1 MKIFAAFLGLISLVF
16 LVVAIVLGVLL
27 IQSNNQISKL
37 KADLEAMGVETDLKS
52 DDVIPEEDTDSETV
66 EPMTFVDTGLD
77 INIDYPS
84 DWEFELDTE
93 VSDDFV
99 DSAFKSIQTYNLTFS
114 KGGSEILFSA
124 FFGATG
130 DLGVGYS
137 EDEYDVVVL
146 NDEMIRVRQ
155 NGQDSWK
162 YVYNVDCADVLDLQ
176 PGVTVCGTGGFFPGF
191 SNQGANTASFTT
203 DSDALLE
210 EADAIILSATL

>member
-1 MKIFAAFLGLISLVF
+1 MKIFAAFLGFISFVF
-16 LVVAIVLGVLL
+16 LIVAVVLGLL
-27 IQSNNQISKL
+27 LVQSNNQISKL
-37 KADLEAMGVETDLKS
+37 KADLEAMGVETDLKA
-52 DDVIPEEDTDSETV
+52 DDIILEEDTDTV
-66 EPMTFVDTGLD
+66 ETMTFIDNGLD
-77 INIDYPS
+77 IDIDYPS
-84 DWEFELDTE
+84 DWEFELDTQ
-93 VSDDFV
+93 VSEDFV

-114 KGGSEILFSA
+114 KEGSEILFSA

-155 NGQDSWK
+155 NGEDSWK
-162 YVYNVDCADVLDLQ
+162 YLYNVDCADVMDLQ

-191 SNQGANTASFTT
+191 SNQGANTASFTA
-203 DSDALLE
+203 DSDELLE